1 MANASRTGSVAGY
14 GTRLRAA
21 LRGVA
26 AIVTEFDPDRF
37 SGADAERLT
46 EMFAWGERLCAT
58 GKALAAGRVAA
69 TGVWQASGE
78 RSAAD
83 WLGRVSG
90 QTSAAAA
97 ATLGTARR
105 YRNQPGVEAAARSG
119 ELSESQGAA
128 VSEAAEVAPQAA
140 EELLDE
146 ARGGSLA
153 GLREHSRR
161 IRLGAQEEAAEK
173 DRHRAIHAGR
183 YLRSWTDGDG
193 SGRLTGR
200 FTPEALA
207 AIVSALKP
215 FHEEILGEARSAGR
229 REKRDCYAA
238 DALVAMARAVT
249 GQDTRPCDPN
259 RADDDGS
266 DDGPCSDLAVAPS
279 GPDGPDDAGPHD
291 PGRGCVASGRSDQR
305 TAGPDER
312 TAGPGERCGGPDQ
325 RAGGADGAAGKP
337 VLGRVR
343 SAATVIVRI
352 DHAALVRGWRQADEC
367 CEIDGI
373 GLVPVATVRAM
384 MSDAFLAAVVTDGV
398 DIRSVVH
405 LGRAVTARQRTALVA
420 RDPKCVIPGCAVR
433 RGLEIDHV
441 EEWAPSRVTRVDSLA
456 RLCRYH
462 HAQKTYEGWRLTGP
476 PGQWTWTG
484 PGHTPP
490 DAPDPLGGSA
500 PRGSP
505 RDAGPDPV
513 RHEPDQSEGPR
524 SAVPTPATLFDL
536 TGEHF
541 PP

>member
-1 MANASRTGSVAGY
+1 MPNTSSASSGLGY

-26 AIVTEFDPDRF
+26 AIVAEFDPDRF

-105 YRNQPGVEAAARSG
+105 YRNQPDVEAAARAG

-140 EELLDE
+140 EELLDD
-146 ARGGSLA
+146 ARGGSLV
-153 GLREHSRR
+153 GLREHARR
-161 IRLGAQEEAAEK
+161 IRLGAHAEAAEK

-249 GQDTRPCDPN
+249 GQESRPCEPN
-259 RADDDGS
+259 CEDADRS
-266 DDGPCSDLAVAPS
+266 DEVPCGLGGDPS
-279 GPDGPDDAGPHD
+279 GPEGPDDTSPHDTGRESGPHK
-291 PGRGCVASGRSDQR
+291 PA
-305 TAGPDER
+305 AGPDER
-312 TAGPGERCGGPDQ
+312 ADGPGE
-325 RAGGADGAAGKP
+325 AAGRRKKP
-337 VLGRVR
+337 LQGGVR

-398 DIRSVVH
+398 NIRSVVH

-490 DAPDPLGGSA
+490 DAPDPFGGS
-500 PRGSP
+500 PPPGSP
-505 RDAGPDPV
+505 RDAGCDPV
-513 RHEPDQSEGPR
+513 HHEHDQSEGAR
-524 SAVPTPATLFDL
+524 SAVPTPAALFDL
-536 TGEHF
+536 TGRHF